1 MAGKKQ
7 IHAGHRQRMHD
18 RVSQYGLESLAE
30 HEVLEY
36 LLYFTNA
43 QRNTNPIAHALL
55 EQFGDLAGVLEATEA
70 ELCQVEG
77 VGPASAR
84 LLHLLP
90 QVCTCYNRSRTND
103 RRKLQTVQSS
113 AASVSA
119 A

>member
-77 VGPASAR
+77 VGPRQRQAAASASPG
-84 LLHLLP
+84 LHM
-90 QVCTCYNRSRTND
+90 
-103 RRKLQTVQSS
+103 LQTAAGPTT
-113 AASVSA
+113 AASCRRWNRWA
-119 A
+119 AT